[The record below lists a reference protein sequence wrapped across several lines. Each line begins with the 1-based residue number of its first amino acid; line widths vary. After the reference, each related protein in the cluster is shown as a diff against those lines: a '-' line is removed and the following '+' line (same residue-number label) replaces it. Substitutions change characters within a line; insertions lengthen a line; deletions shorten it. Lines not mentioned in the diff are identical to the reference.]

1 MRGTLKPPVTKPGES
16 SKPAAES
23 LNESNYSSKLVFRSL
38 QMPARAGIFF
48 FSGDRPGW
56 FRSLNKRA
64 STYTIYS
71 TCATNNPICI
81 FFSFSF
87 SSSRSGSLVGALRP
101 HQIPILKTNSP
112 YLPPHPFIS
121 WLRCRV
127 LQESYPIGYFP
138 AIRCLFP
145 PSPPK
150 KVSHS
155 WRVL

>member
-1 MRGTLKPPVTKPGES
+1 MRGTLKPPVTNPGES

-81 FFSFSF
+81 FFLFLPLALDL
-87 SSSRSGSLVGALRP
+87 SLVHCVLTRYLFSKLIG
-101 HQIPILKTNSP
+101 SP